1 MNDTEPGLEYRQGF
15 LFVAIFFTVAFK
27 ILGSPSL
34 QFLLLCHLPLLFSR
48 SNATLGGW
56 KRAALQSSIALA
68 RLLRHEAPPLLPAFV
83 G

>member
-1 MNDTEPGLEYRQGF
+1 ML
-15 LFVAIFFTVAFK
+15 LF
-27 ILGSPSL
+27 SS
-34 QFLLLCHLPLLFSR
+34 QLLLRYLAHLLYNFSPCAICLLFSR

-68 RLLRHEAPPLLPAFV
+68 RLLRHEAPPLLPAFA